1 MVPMRGLLVLLILV
15 LAPSPAYAALK
26 LCNRTSYILYGAV
39 SAVTSPGS
47 VTQGW
52 TRIIQGDCATAI
64 PVPLTAQSYM
74 VFARSSLAHAG
85 QQKAWGGDFPVCV
98 KDSDFRTAE
107 KVTLPYCTGADM
119 FALNFA
125 ALDTGGKRD
134 WTMNF
139 DEEAQYTL
147 SDAQLVG
154 AKRLLKDNGFDPGP
168 LTAKPDKLTA
178 KALSGAR
185 AKFGLDKADNDHFFS
200 ALENAARTTGAPAG
214 YTVCNDTKDGLLVAT
229 GALENGKPVSRGW
242 WTLGGGACARTI
254 TSELSQDAVW
264 LFAQKQKGGAV
275 AVSGPQ
281 KFCLAN
287 GAFEIA
293 GAACAP
299 VMQAGFARTNTAKL
313 AGYVAHIG
321 PKGLGA
327 PQLRPIIPQQGIS
340 K

>member
-1 MVPMRGLLVLLILV
+1 MRGLLALLILL
-15 LAPSPAYAALK
+15 LAASPASAALK

-52 TRIIQGDCATAI
+52 TRITPGDCATAI
-64 PVPLTAQSYM
+64 PAPLTAQSYM
-74 VFARSSLAHAG
+74 VYARSSLAHAG

-98 KDSDFRTAE
+98 KDSDFHSAE

-139 DEEAQYTL
+139 DEEAQYSL
-147 SDAQLVG
+147 PDAQLAGV
-154 AKRLLKDNGFDPGP
+154 KRLLKDNGFDPGP
-168 LTAKPDKLTA
+168 ITPKPDRLTA
-178 KALSGAR
+178 KALAGAR
-185 AKFGLDKADNDHFFS
+185 AKFGLDKANNAQLFA
-200 ALENAARTTGAPAG
+200 ALEDQARKTGAPAG
-214 YTVCNDTKDGLLVAT
+214 YTVCNHTKDGLLVAT
-229 GALENGKPVSRGW
+229 GAMENGKPVSRGW

-254 TSELSQDAVW
+254 TSELAQDSVW
-264 LFAQKQKGGAV
+264 LFAQKQKGGAA
-275 AVSGPQ
+275 AVSGAQ
-281 KFCLAN
+281 KFCIAN

-293 GAACAP
+293 GMSCAA
-299 VMQAGFARTNTAKL
+299 VMQAGFARTDTRKL

-321 PKGLGA
+321 AAGLGA
-327 PQLRPIIPQQGIS
+327 PQLRQQEIS

>member
-1 MVPMRGLLVLLILV
+1 MRGWLALLILL
-15 LAPSPAYAALK
+15 LAAPLATSPASTALK
-26 LCNRTSYILYGAV
+26 LCNRTSYVLYGAV

-52 TRIIQGDCATAI
+52 TRIIPGDCATAI
-64 PVPLTAQSYM
+64 AAPLTAQSYM
-74 VFARSSLAHAG
+74 VYARSSLAHAG

-107 KVTLPYCTGADM
+107 KVTQPYCTGADM

-125 ALDTGGKRD
+125 ALDTAGKRD

-139 DEEAQYTL
+139 DEEAQYSL
-147 SDAQLVG
+147 ADAQLVG

-168 LTAKPDKLTA
+168 LTPKPDRLTA
-178 KALSGAR
+178 KALAGAR
-185 AKFGLDKADNDHFFS
+185 AKFGLDKTDNAQLFA
-200 ALENAARTTGAPAG
+200 ALENAARKTGAPAG

-229 GALENGKPVSRGW
+229 GAMENGKPVSRGW

-254 TSELSQDAVW
+254 TSQLSQDAVW

-293 GAACAP
+293 GVACAP
-299 VMQAGFARTNTAKL
+299 VMQAGFVRTDTHGL

-321 PKGLGA
+321 PSGLGT
-327 PQLRPIIPQQGIS
+327 PVLRQQEIS